1 MINCTYSNGVKPPKV
16 TVTSPPVD
24 NELLGTSGVSARG
37 KPTTTDSDGGAT
49 VVGMGEIGTEL
60 SVGGSEIVNE
70 RMTSVASAYVA
81 LPAAFAVNVQVPT
94 VSIVTSNPVTVQTS
108 SVVDVSTT
116 GRFESEVAVITNGV
130 EENSRSTGPANE
142 MVWAE
147 TGLTTVD
154 AGDDAVV
161 VDPFVA
167 VVVKV

>member
-1 MINCTYSNGVKPPKV
+1 
-16 TVTSPPVD
+16 
-24 NELLGTSGVSARG
+24 
-37 KPTTTDSDGGAT
+37 
-49 VVGMGEIGTEL
+49 MGEIGTEL

>member
-37 KPTTTDSDGGAT
+37 KPVTTDSDGGAT
-49 VVGMGEIGTEL
+49 VVG
-60 SVGGSEIVNE
+60 
-70 RMTSVASAYVA
+70 
-81 LPAAFAVNVQVPT
+81 
-94 VSIVTSNPVTVQTS
+94 
-108 SVVDVSTT
+108 VV
-116 GRFESEVAVITNGV
+116 VAVEPDCGTVVVVGAV
-130 EENSRSTGPANE
+130 
-142 MVWAE
+142 